1 MRHGRYPLALALMLG
16 LAPAMLHAEDAAPD
30 CKDPQTQADMT
41 QCAGLAAEKA
51 DKDLNAQ
58 YKKTRAS
65 QVAFDADSTDDM
77 KGAEKALVA
86 AQRAWIAFRDAQCIS
101 EGFQAHG
108 GTMEPML
115 VEACTERLTL
125 ARTKELKALE
135 DGLGN

>member
-1 MRHGRYPLALALMLG
+1 MKRMISLTGGMLLLTAGAALAQ
-16 LAPAMLHAEDAAPD
+16 DAQPN

-51 DKDLNAQ
+51 DKALNAQ

-65 QVAFDADSTDDM
+65 QVAFDADSSDDM
-77 KGAEKALVA
+77 KGAEKALIA
-86 AQRAWIAFRDAQCIS
+86 AQRAWIAFRDSQCIS

-115 VEACTERLTL
+115 IAACTERMTI
-125 ARTKELKALE
+125 ARTEELKALE
-135 DGLGN
+135 KGLGN